1 MQVIMR
7 VKPAGAKK
15 HPKWRRRLMPKKCH
29 FLRLNFR
36 FKWISLLLILL
47 HTHTHTFSRKA
58 RAPMETGPHG
68 QNRGRTENTDGHESR
83 TQVRTLLS
91 CSDSPASDFR
101 RLAICLAHS
110 FLEAKQS
117 QARNKA
123 KTLISA
129 LNGTTA
135 TSYMAN
141 NAHFN
146 VYWWAT
152 CVLQHTH
159 TPPPHSLTTPL
170 FARISSIH
178 ETISLSLTKVW
189 CRLYLRIAVL
199 RAETLKNRSWYLVV
213 SIFETKIKF
222 YEFYEIKIIYNII
235 YKYIL

>member
-1 MQVIMR
+1 M
-7 VKPAGAKK
+7 K
-15 HPKWRRRLMPKKCH
+15 
-29 FLRLNFR
+29 
-36 FKWISLLLILL
+36 
-47 HTHTHTFSRKA
+47 
-58 RAPMETGPHG
+58 TGPHG

-146 VYWWAT
+146 VY
-152 CVLQHTH
+152 
-159 TPPPHSLTTPL
+159 
-170 FARISSIH
+170 
-178 ETISLSLTKVW
+178 
-189 CRLYLRIAVL
+189 
-199 RAETLKNRSWYLVV
+199 
-213 SIFETKIKF
+213 
-222 YEFYEIKIIYNII
+222 
-235 YKYIL
+235 